1 MQFTALYRVMRRVS
15 FLTPHTCFVRFVS
28 QGINPAKQLYA
39 LALMNRKDLIFL
51 GIAVS
56 VVALFIVLSV
66 IGRKPKPMSARPEH
80 AGMSRDTAREDC
92 LACHAP
98 DSQVAP
104 MPARHPKKGKPPD
117 RTTPCYACHKLPEPR
132 MAALVFRLSSNHLN
146 RSGEVR
152 FIWPNQQQQ

>member
-1 MQFTALYRVMRRVS
+1 
-15 FLTPHTCFVRFVS
+15 
-28 QGINPAKQLYA
+28 
-39 LALMNRKDLIFL
+39 MNRKDLIFL

-66 IGRKPKPMSARPEH
+66 VGRKPKPMSARPEH
-80 AGMSRDTAREDC
+80 AGMNRDTAREDC

-117 RTTPCYACHKLPEPR
+117 RTTPCYACHKLPEAR

-152 FIWPNQQQQ
+152 FIWPNQQQH